1 MPTFTYTARDS
12 GGQVKKGRLEAL
24 NRKQAIR
31 QLGGMKLQPVRL
43 AEGGGSSS
51 AAVAAPRKGLAD
63 IKKFF
68 GERTTSAKANA
79 QKGFGR
85 RQMLPFFRA
94 LCDLLSCGI
103 QVGDAVRLLAR
114 RLTDVRLKALATTT
128 WDQLSQGKSLSGAMG
143 EYPSVFDESSISL
156 VEAGEATGNLDVIL
170 KRLVVGLE
178 ESAKIRSKVFTAL
191 AYPVFI
197 IFVALV
203 VILVFLFF
211 LLPRIQSLLTSLG
224 EKLPFSTRLLIG
236 FSEFMISYGLLFVIA
251 FVGIGVGL
259 WAWRK
264 TEKGRD
270 TFDQQIL
277 RIPFIGRFLRDVDVL
292 RLTQTLGLL
301 LENGVTTVSALAMTE
316 RTVANRTIRASFSEA
331 RMKIVEG
338 MPISSAFGATGYF
351 PALIIDIMTV
361 GDNTGNI
368 VPSLREVG
376 RYYSER
382 QTRQINM
389 FVGVISVGVLM
400 LAFAFVAMIA
410 FGIIS
415 AVFGLSSSLRAN

>member
-1 MPTFTYTARDS
+1 MPTFIYTARDN

-31 QLGGMKLQPVRL
+31 LLGGMSLQPVRL
-43 AEGGGSSS
+43 TEGGGSTS
-51 AAVAAPRKGLAD
+51 APVSAPRKGLAD
-63 IKKFF
+63 LKKFF
-68 GERTTSAKANA
+68 GERTSSVKANA
-79 QKGFGR
+79 QKGFTR

-114 RLTDVRLKALATTT
+114 RLTDVRLKALAAAT
-128 WDQLSQGKSLSGAMG
+128 WDQLSQGKSLSGAMA
-143 EYPSVFDESSISL
+143 EYRSVFDESSISL
-156 VEAGEATGNLDVIL
+156 VEAGEATGSLDVIL

-178 ESAKIRSKVFTAL
+178 ESAKVRSKVFTAL
-191 AYPVFI
+191 AYPGFI

-211 LLPRIQSLLTSLG
+211 LLPRIQSLLMSLG
-224 EKLPFSTRLLIG
+224 ERLPFSTRLLIG
-236 FSEFMISYGLLFVIA
+236 FSEFMISYGILFVIA

-270 TFDQQIL
+270 SFDQKVL
-277 RIPFIGRFLRDVDVL
+277 RIPFVGRFLRDADVL

-301 LENGVTTVSALAMTE
+301 LENGITTVSALAMTE
-316 RTVANRTIRASFSEA
+316 RTVGNRTIRASFSEA

-351 PALIIDIMTV
+351 PDLVVDIMTV

-368 VPSLREVG
+368 VPSLREVA
-376 RYYSER
+376 RYYTDR
-382 QTRQINM
+382 QNRQINTFM
-389 FVGVISVGVLM
+389 GVISVGVLM

-415 AVFGLSSSLRAN
+415 SVFQLSASLRAS

>member
-1 MPTFTYTARDS
+1 MPTFIYTARDT

-31 QLGGMKLQPVRL
+31 LLGGMNLQPVRL
-43 AEGGGSSS
+43 AEGGGSAS
-51 AAVAAPRKGLAD
+51 ATATAPRKGLAD
-63 IKKFF
+63 LKKFF
-68 GERTTSAKANA
+68 GERTSSVKANA
-79 QKGFGR
+79 QKGFSR

-94 LCDLLSCGI
+94 LCDLISCGI

-114 RLTDVRLKALATTT
+114 RLTDVRLKALANAT
-128 WDQLSQGKSLSGAMG
+128 WDQLSQGKSLSGAMA
-143 EYPSVFDESSISL
+143 EYRSVFDESSISL
-156 VEAGEATGNLDVIL
+156 VEAGEATGSLDIIL

-178 ESAKIRSKVFTAL
+178 ESAKVRSKVFTAL

-197 IFVALV
+197 IFVALI

-211 LLPRIQSLLTSLG
+211 LLPRIQSLLMSLG
-224 EKLPFSTRLLIG
+224 ERLPFSTRLLIG
-236 FSEFMISYGLLFVIA
+236 FSEFMIRYGLLFVIA

-264 TEKGRD
+264 TEKGRNK
-270 TFDQQIL
+270 FDERVL
-277 RIPFIGRFLRDVDVL
+277 RIPFVGRFLRDADVL

-301 LENGVTTVSALAMTE
+301 LENGITTVSALTMTE
-316 RTVANRTIRASFSEA
+316 RTVGNRTIRASFSKA

-351 PALIIDIMTV
+351 PDLVVDIMTV

-368 VPSLREVG
+368 VPSLREVA
-376 RYYSER
+376 RYYTER
-382 QTRQINM
+382 QNRQINTFM
-389 FVGVISVGVLM
+389 GVVSVGVLM

-415 AVFGLSSSLRAN
+415 SVFQLSASLRAS